1 MSRRKITPKSK
12 TVVALEQLR
21 PEETAAVLSQLLD
34 KHPELRAEAEE
45 LATRVIATVSIEA
58 VAQEVY
64 VELTS
69 IGLDALNERA
79 GSHSWGYVEP
89 SEAAAELLA
98 EAIEDR
104 VQEMKRSV
112 ELGLLAPAEALCAGL
127 VLGLFQADNA
137 KSDGALGWAADF
149 PAEEAGFIVGEFL
162 SGCRPALR
170 KTAQAHLMQ
179 VLSERTPQW
188 LEDLQ
193 RPAEQILGDEAE
205 IRT

>member
-1 MSRRKITPKSK
+1 MWRRKSMPKPK
-12 TVVALEQLR
+12 TVTALKKQR
-21 PEETAAVLSQLLD
+21 PEEAAAILNQLLD

-45 LATRVIATVSIEA
+45 VATRVIATVSIEA
-58 VAQEVY
+58 AAQEVY

-89 SEAAAELLA
+89 SEAAAELLS

-112 ELGLLAPAEALCAGL
+112 EQGLLASAEALCAGL
-127 VLGLFQADNA
+127 VLGLFQADKA

-170 KTAQAHLMQ
+170 KTAQAQLMQ
-179 VLSERTPQW
+179 VLSKLTPQW

-193 RPAEQILGDEAE
+193 RTAEQILGDETE
-205 IRT
+205 IGA